1 MIDIKYLIN
10 PKAKMNLGNLYID
23 LSRGL
28 IDTFKERF
36 QQLKN
41 SNDNSFMIY

>member
-1 MIDIKYLIN
+1 MD
-10 PKAKMNLGNLYID
+10 LGDLYIK
-23 LSRGL
+23 LSKGL

-36 QQLKN
+36 EKLKN